1 MLSSWKFWAVLGGIA
16 VVVGLFA
23 YGFTVDPNFVQS
35 PLVGGPAPPFRV
47 AGLDGRPPL
56 SLNDLRGTPVVLNFW
71 ASWCVAC
78 RDEAAILQEAHLRY
92 EKEANVLRV
101 VGIAIQDTPE
111 KAVAFA
117 KRFGKTYYLGL
128 DTPSGEASLAY
139 GLYGVPETFLL
150 AADGTVLDKRI
161 GPVTRAGLA
170 EWVARISGPDSE

>member
-1 MLSSWKFWAVLGGIA
+1 MLSSWKFWAVLAGIA
-16 VVVGLFA
+16 VVVGLFT
-23 YGFTVDPNFVQS
+23 YGFTVDPKFVQS

-47 AGLDGRPPL
+47 AGLEGRPPL

-92 EKEANVLRV
+92 EKEADLLRV